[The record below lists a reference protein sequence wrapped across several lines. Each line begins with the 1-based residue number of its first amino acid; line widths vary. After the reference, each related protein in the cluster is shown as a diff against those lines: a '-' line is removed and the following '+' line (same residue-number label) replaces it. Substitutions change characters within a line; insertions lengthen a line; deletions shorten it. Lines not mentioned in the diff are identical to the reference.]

1 MCTTVTGFL
10 ASIKD
15 IREAKL
21 IASSEVDII
30 DLKNID
36 DGALGFVGR
45 NFISKVRKIL
55 PRHTLSA
62 TMGNHMNPNN
72 SENIENIK
80 FVIKNKIDFLKIGLF
95 DVGIISEHHELLKQ
109 INFIKTKPICVLFA
123 DKDFNLDN
131 VEKII
136 DTGYHGV
143 MIDTYYKDSKSLVE
157 ILENEI
163 IKEFINIA
171 KSNNKF
177 CGLSGSLRLHHINQ
191 LKVLSPDFLGF
202 RGQLCE
208 KSSKRKDLSLTMFEQ
223 VARTIKVN
231 S

>member
-163 IKEFINIA
+163 I
-171 KSNNKF
+171 
-177 CGLSGSLRLHHINQ
+177 
-191 LKVLSPDFLGF
+191 
-202 RGQLCE
+202 
-208 KSSKRKDLSLTMFEQ
+208 
-223 VARTIKVN
+223 
-231 S
+231 

>member
-80 FVIKNKIDFLKIGLF
+80 FVIKNKILRNSTKIYWEDIFFLHFLQF
-95 DVGIISEHHELLKQ
+95 
-109 INFIKTKPICVLFA
+109 PP
-123 DKDFNLDN
+123 
-131 VEKII
+131 
-136 DTGYHGV
+136 
-143 MIDTYYKDSKSLVE
+143 SK
-157 ILENEI
+157 
-163 IKEFINIA
+163 K
-171 KSNNKF
+171 
-177 CGLSGSLRLHHINQ
+177 
-191 LKVLSPDFLGF
+191 
-202 RGQLCE
+202 
-208 KSSKRKDLSLTMFEQ
+208 
-223 VARTIKVN
+223 
-231 S
+231 